1 MTGSNFTSSY
11 RVIESKVAQK
21 RHIKVQTAYYNAH
34 TANKPSQLIPKIT
47 LRGRWLAEA
56 GFTIEPPLIVR
67 VMDGCLVFT
76 INHDELSTEADTINS
91 QKDTLIQG
99 AIERDID
106 NAYEDGFH
114 QGKLMGVEQGV
125 KKGLEQGMERGLN
138 LGIEKGRVNGFRD
151 KVYEL
156 AKNMKEGGESIDK
169 IAHYTHLSK
178 EMIDAL

>member
-34 TANKPSQLIPKIT
+34 IPDKPSQLVPKIT
-47 LRGRWLAEA
+47 LRGHWLAEA
-56 GFTIEPPLIVR
+56 GFTIETPLVVR

-76 INHDELSTEADTINS
+76 INRDELDTELINT

-106 NAYEDGFH
+106 NAYENGFERGIDVGMEK
-114 QGKLMGVEQGV
+114 GKEQGI
-125 KKGLEQGMERGLN
+125 EQGLERGLN

-151 KVYEL
+151 KIYEL
-156 AKNMKEGGESIDK
+156 AKNMKDGGESTQK
-169 IAHYTHLSK
+169 IAHYTHLSI
-178 EMIDAL
+178 EMIEAL